1 MKKLMVALVTP
12 FTRDNKVD
20 YKSMDRIL
28 HRLLKEGCDG
38 FIVCGT
44 TAETPT
50 LSHNEK
56 LSILRHVIKRV
67 KHRAEIWYGCG
78 SNDTAATIL
87 ACREAQK
94 EQLTVYCL

>member
-56 LSILRHVIKRV
+56 LSIAQRYGMAAAAMIQLRRFWHAGR
-67 KHRAEIWYGCG
+67 R
-78 SNDTAATIL
+78 
-87 ACREAQK
+87 RRR
-94 EQLTVYCL
+94 QLTVYCL

>member
-56 LSILRHVIKRV
+56 LSILRHQ
-67 KHRAEIWYGCG
+67 
-78 SNDTAATIL
+78 T
-87 ACREAQK
+87 REASRRDMVWLRQ
-94 EQLTVYCL
+94 Q